1 MTIRDRKHG
10 FTLIE
15 LLVVIAI
22 IGILA
27 AILLPAL
34 SRAREAANRAS
45 CQNNLKQWGL
55 VFKMFAGE
63 NKGAFPKMANGE
75 DRCPNQGPPKVLSA
89 PSGVDIFPDYLA
101 DLMIYFCPSGTDSD
115 QNPDKHMACPGG
127 TWCSGS
133 RVTGNPIIP
142 YRGDFLNASWFDD
155 RNYIYTGYVV
165 DTNESFITSAVAW
178 WSWREAAGSIIG
190 GTQDANGCHGQYAFS
205 VSNALKSNIGLPSAP
220 HASMAAMQTWWE
232 GEGEA
237 EDFVL
242 LGQPIPILRGNAGG
256 NTLFKTKDGIERF
269 LITDINNPAAAAQAQ
284 STVPIMW
291 DRLGVTPGRSKDG
304 FAHIPGGCNVLYMDG
319 HVTFNK
325 YEKFGKPPVN
335 EAFAIMGRAT

>member
-1 MTIRDRKHG
+1 MKRGKSG

-63 NKGAFPKMANGE
+63 NKGQFPKVANGA
-75 DRCPNQGPPKVLSA
+75 DRCPNQGPPKVLTA
-89 PSGVDIFPDYLA
+89 PSGIDIFPEYLA

-115 QNPDKHMACPGG
+115 QDPDKHMKCPGG

-133 RVTGNPIIP
+133 RVTGDPISP

-155 RNYIYTGYVV
+155 RNYIYTGWLIDSDDVWV
-165 DTNESFITSAVAW
+165 TQAVCF
-178 WSWREAAGSIIG
+178 SGLRSAAGSVTG
-190 GTQDANGCHGQYAFS
+190 QDANLCHGTYQID
-205 VSNALKSNIGLPSAP
+205 VSAACRSDLRLPINP
-220 HASMAAMQTWWE
+220 PWASLADMQTAFN
-232 GEGEA
+232 GSGTA
-237 EDFVL
+237 TAFTT
-242 LGQPIPILRGNAGG
+242 LGRPLPILQGNAGG
-256 NTLFKTKDGIERF
+256 TTIFKTKDGIERF
-269 LITDINNPAAAAQAQ
+269 TITDINNPAASARAQ
-284 STVPIMW
+284 SGIPVMW
-291 DRLGVTPGRSKDG
+291 DRLGVLPGRSKDG
-304 FAHIPGGCNVLYMDG
+304 FAHIPGGCNVLWMDG
-319 HVTFNK
+319 HVEFRK
-325 YEKFGKPPVN
+325 YEKNGKFPVN
-335 EAFAIMGRAT
+335 ETFAILGRAT